1 MTLFAVRLADKPPDE
16 SHHYGHAK
24 VESVSALVA
33 TGLLFATTGWVA
45 FEAIKR
51 LVTGHSEVGVAWWA
65 VAIIVVSILVDIT
78 RSRALMRVARKTSSQ
93 ALEADAL
100 NFSSDMWSSL
110 VVLAGLAA
118 VWAGYPAADPL
129 AALIVA
135 AFIAHAAW
143 KLARSTLDTL
153 LDAAPIEA
161 TNEIRRL
168 AEGAYG
174 VLRVKD
180 LRVRP
185 SGPTIFVSLA
195 VEVART
201 MPVDGISRLR
211 SELPAAIRG
220 RYPNADV
227 VLEAEPVALDDETV
241 FERIMLIAARRR
253 TAIHH
258 PTVQRIDGRLAVSF
272 DIEVDGAMP
281 LERAH
286 DTATALENDIRRE
299 LGPEIEVESHIE
311 PLPERMLE
319 GHDVPEAERKRI
331 ATEVGVLAS
340 REKRLADLHNVRV
353 RRNGEG
359 MFVHYHCRFAGSDAV
374 DDVHA
379 AVDRIERAL
388 QRRIPGIKR
397 VVAHTEPVGYK
408 RHAL

>member
-1 MTLFAVRLADKPPDE
+1 MSANEKQRVAFVSMLASAALAGGKLLAGLATGSLGILSEAVHSTIDFGSTIMTLIAVRIADRPPDD

-45 FEAIKR
+45 YEAIKR
-51 LVTGHSEVGVAWWA
+51 LVTGHYEVGITWWA
-65 VAIIVVSILVDIT
+65 VAIIAASIVVDIT

-129 AALIVA
+129 AALVVA
-135 AFIAHAAW
+135 VFIARAAW
-143 KLARSTLDTL
+143 KLAGSTLDTL

-168 AEGAYG
+168 AEGTEG

-185 SGPTIFVSLA
+185 AGPTIFVSLA
-195 VEVART
+195 VDVART
-201 MPVDGISRLR
+201 MPVDDISRLR
-211 SELPAAIRG
+211 SELPAKIRG
-220 RYPNADV
+220 RFPNADV
-227 VLEAEPVALDDETV
+227 VLDADLVALDDETV
-241 FERIMLIAARRR
+241 FQRIMLIAARHR

-258 PTVQRIDGRLAVSF
+258 PMVQRIGGRLAVSF
-272 DIEVDGAMP
+272 DIEVDGDMP
-281 LERAH
+281 LETAH
-286 DTATALENDIRRE
+286 ETATRLECDIRRE

-319 GHDVPEAERKRI
+319 GQEASESERKRV
-331 ATEVGVLAS
+331 APKSAFW
-340 REKRLADLHNVRV
+340 
-353 RRNGEG
+353 RRG
-359 MFVHYHCRFAGSDAV
+359 RSD
-374 DDVHA
+374 
-379 AVDRIERAL
+379 
-388 QRRIPGIKR
+388 
-397 VVAHTEPVGYK
+397 
-408 RHAL
+408 